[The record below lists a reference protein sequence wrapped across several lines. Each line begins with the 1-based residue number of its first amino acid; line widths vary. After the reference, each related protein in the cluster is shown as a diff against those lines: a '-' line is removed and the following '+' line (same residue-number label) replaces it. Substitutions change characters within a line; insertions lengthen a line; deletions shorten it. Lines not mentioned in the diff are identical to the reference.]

1 MNSFTNYLPIGLLV
15 LAAACGGGDS
25 SIEAKQK
32 SLASLKKQ
40 ALDLNAQIVA
50 LEKEVEKAGGA
61 SAAKAILVGIDTIQ
75 TETFTHYIELQG
87 KVESESVSYITPRAG
102 GGQVK
107 AIYIKRGDRV
117 KRGQLILQL
126 DNTLI
131 KQSAAAATQNI
142 ETLKSQAALAKSV
155 YEKQKNLWE
164 QNIGSEIQLMTAKT
178 NADAM
183 SSQLKAAM
191 EQLGMVKDQLA
202 FTSIYSDVD
211 GVAEE
216 VNVKVVNTTK
226 LKLTAEV
233 PENYAGKVKV
243 GTELTLTFPDIQKT
257 INNKVNVL
265 GNVIDPLNRS
275 FYIESKLPVDNS
287 FRPNLLAQVK
297 IKDYE
302 KKDAISIPVNLLQN
316 DEKGKFVYVA
326 VMEAGKMFARKKM
339 ISTGEFYG
347 NNIEKWS
354 CHNVP
359 QHSRDKF
366 FEGKDN
372 RPNTVFKNIKS
383 LNETVYADG
392 EIYYSN
398 WPHIISQEGNQKC
411 FLDTK
416 WANPFEQTW
425 MSHMYSLTKENIL
438 NPAILLASPIT
449 HNRIYHY
456 DACERKEN

>member
-1 MNSFTNYLPIGLLV
+1 MKSFTTYLSIGLLV
-15 LAAACGGGDS
+15 LASACGGGDNT
-25 SIEAKQK
+25 IEAKQK

-40 ALDLNAQIVA
+40 ALELNAQIVA

-102 GGQVK
+102 GGQVR

-142 ETLKSQAALAKSV
+142 ETLKAQAALAKSV

-211 GVAEE
+211 GVADE
-216 VNVKVVNTTK
+216 VNVRVGETFSGMGAMGPQIKIVNTST
-226 LKLTAEV
+226 LKVITDV
-233 PENYAGKVKV
+233 PENYASKVKV
-243 GTELTLTFPDIQKT
+243 GSKVIVNLPDVNKSFNTNISISGKV
-257 INNKVNVL
+257 IN
-265 GNVIDPLNRS
+265 PSNRS
-275 FYIESKLPVDNS
+275 FAAEAKLPADGLL
-287 FRPNLLAQVK
+287 RPNQNAQVR
-297 IKDYE
+297 IEDYAA
-302 KKDAISIPVNLLQN
+302 KNAIAIPVNTVST
-316 DEKGKFVYVA
+316 DEKGKYVFVA
-326 VMEAGKMFARKKM
+326 VAEGNKTVARKKNIIIGELYNQM
-339 ISTGEFYG
+339 IEVKSGLAAG
-347 NNIEKWS
+347 
-354 CHNVP
+354 
-359 QHSRDKF
+359 DKLITDGYQDIY
-366 FEGKDN
+366 EGQVLK
-372 RPNTVFKNIKS
+372 I
-383 LNETVYADG
+383 
-392 EIYYSN
+392 
-398 WPHIISQEGNQKC
+398 Q
-411 FLDTK
+411 
-416 WANPFEQTW
+416 
-425 MSHMYSLTKENIL
+425 
-438 NPAILLASPIT
+438 
-449 HNRIYHY
+449 
-456 DACERKEN
+456 

>member
-1 MNSFTNYLPIGLLV
+1 MKSFTTLFTLSLLILV
-15 LAAACGGGDS
+15 TACGGGDNTV
-25 SIEAKQK
+25 EAKQK

-40 ALDLNAQIVA
+40 ALELNAQIVA

-61 SAAKAILVGIDTIQ
+61 SAAKAILVATDTIQ

-102 GGQVK
+102 GGQVR

-126 DNTLI
+126 DNSMI

-142 ETLKSQAALAKSV
+142 ETLKSQAALAKAV

-178 NADAM
+178 NADALA
-183 SSQLKAAM
+183 SQLRAAN

-216 VNVKVVNTTK
+216 VHVKVGELFMGPGQIKIVNTTK

-257 INNKVNVL
+257 IYNKVNVL

-275 FYIESKLPVDNS
+275 FYIESKLPVDNN

-302 KKDAISIPVNLLQN
+302 KKNAISIPVNLLQS
-316 DEKGKFVYVA
+316 DEKNKFVYVA
-326 VMEAGKMFARKKM
+326 VTEGGKMFARKK
-339 ISTGEFYG
+339 IVIAGEFYG
-347 NNIEKWS
+347 NNIEVLS
-354 CHNVP
+354 GLAAG
-359 QHSRDKF
+359 DILIT
-366 FEGKDN
+366 EGYQSIYDGQLIS
-372 RPNTVFKNIKS
+372 TSIK
-383 LNETVYADG
+383 
-392 EIYYSN
+392 
-398 WPHIISQEGNQKC
+398 
-411 FLDTK
+411 
-416 WANPFEQTW
+416 
-425 MSHMYSLTKENIL
+425 
-438 NPAILLASPIT
+438 
-449 HNRIYHY
+449 
-456 DACERKEN
+456 

>member
-1 MNSFTNYLPIGLLV
+1 MKSFTTYLSIGLLV
-15 LAAACGGGDS
+15 LAAACGGGDNT
-25 SIEAKQK
+25 IEAKQK

-40 ALDLNAQIVA
+40 ALELNAQIVA

-102 GGQVK
+102 GGQVR

-155 YEKQKNLWE
+155 YEKQKSLWE

-183 SSQLKAAM
+183 TSQLKAAM

-216 VNVKVVNTTK
+216 VNVKVGELFMGPGQIKIVNTTK
-226 LKLTAEV
+226 LKLTAQV
-233 PENYAGKVKV
+233 PENYAGKIKV

-257 INNKVNVL
+257 ISNKVNVL

-275 FYIESKLPVDNS
+275 FYIESKLPVDNN
-287 FRPNLLAQVK
+287 FRPNLVAQVK

-326 VMEAGKMFARKKM
+326 VIEGGKLFARKKM
-339 ISTGEFYG
+339 VSTGEFYG
-347 NNIEKWS
+347 NNIEVLNGLAAGDILIS
-354 CHNVP
+354 
-359 QHSRDKF
+359 
-366 FEGKDN
+366 EGYQSIYDGQLIS
-372 RPNTVFKNIKS
+372 TSIK
-383 LNETVYADG
+383 
-392 EIYYSN
+392 
-398 WPHIISQEGNQKC
+398 
-411 FLDTK
+411 
-416 WANPFEQTW
+416 
-425 MSHMYSLTKENIL
+425 
-438 NPAILLASPIT
+438 
-449 HNRIYHY
+449 
-456 DACERKEN
+456 

>member
-1 MNSFTNYLPIGLLV
+1 MKSFTNYLSIGLLV

-216 VNVKVVNTTK
+216 VNVKVGELFMGPGQIKVVNTTK

-326 VMEAGKMFARKKM
+326 VMEGGKMFARKKM
-339 ISTGEFYG
+339 VATGEFYG
-347 NNIEKWS
+347 NNIEVLS
-354 CHNVP
+354 GLAAGDILV
-359 QHSRDKF
+359 S
-366 FEGKDN
+366 EGYQSIYDGQLIS
-372 RPNTVFKNIKS
+372 TSIK
-383 LNETVYADG
+383 
-392 EIYYSN
+392 
-398 WPHIISQEGNQKC
+398 
-411 FLDTK
+411 
-416 WANPFEQTW
+416 
-425 MSHMYSLTKENIL
+425 
-438 NPAILLASPIT
+438 
-449 HNRIYHY
+449 
-456 DACERKEN
+456 

>member
-1 MNSFTNYLPIGLLV
+1 MKSFTTYLSIGLLV
-15 LAAACGGGDS
+15 LAAACGGSDNT
-25 SIEAKQK
+25 IEAKQK

-102 GGQVK
+102 GGQVR

-155 YEKQKNLWE
+155 YEKQKSLWE

-183 SSQLKAAM
+183 ASQLKAAM

-216 VNVKVVNTTK
+216 VNVKVGELFMGPGQIKIVNTTK
-226 LKLTAEV
+226 LKLTAQV
-233 PENYAGKVKV
+233 PENYAGKIKV

-257 INNKVNVL
+257 ISNKVNVL

-275 FYIESKLPVDNS
+275 FYIESKLPVDNN

-326 VMEAGKMFARKKM
+326 VMEGGKLFARKKM
-339 ISTGEFYG
+339 VSTGEFYG
-347 NNIEKWS
+347 NNIEVLS
-354 CHNVP
+354 GLAAGDILI
-359 QHSRDKF
+359 S
-366 FEGKDN
+366 EGYQSIYDGQLIS
-372 RPNTVFKNIKS
+372 TSIK
-383 LNETVYADG
+383 
-392 EIYYSN
+392 
-398 WPHIISQEGNQKC
+398 
-411 FLDTK
+411 
-416 WANPFEQTW
+416 
-425 MSHMYSLTKENIL
+425 
-438 NPAILLASPIT
+438 
-449 HNRIYHY
+449 
-456 DACERKEN
+456 

>member
-1 MNSFTNYLPIGLLV
+1 MKSFATLFTLSLLILV
-15 LAAACGGGDS
+15 TACGGGDNTV
-25 SIEAKQK
+25 EAKQK

-40 ALDLNAQIVA
+40 ALELNAQIVA

-61 SAAKAILVGIDTIQ
+61 SAAKAILVATDTIQ

-102 GGQVK
+102 GGQVR

-126 DNTLI
+126 DNSMI

-142 ETLKSQAALAKSV
+142 ETLKSQAALAKAV

-178 NADAM
+178 NADALA
-183 SSQLKAAM
+183 SQLRAAN

-216 VNVKVVNTTK
+216 VHVKVGELFMGPGQIKIVNTTK

-257 INNKVNVL
+257 IYNKVNVL

-275 FYIESKLPVDNS
+275 FYIESKLPVDNN

-302 KKDAISIPVNLLQN
+302 KKNAISIPVNLLQS
-316 DEKGKFVYVA
+316 DEKNKFVYVA
-326 VMEAGKMFARKKM
+326 VTEGGKMFARKK
-339 ISTGEFYG
+339 IVIAGEFYG
-347 NNIEKWS
+347 NNIEVLS
-354 CHNVP
+354 GLAAG
-359 QHSRDKF
+359 DILIT
-366 FEGKDN
+366 EGYQSIYDGQLIS
-372 RPNTVFKNIKS
+372 TSIK
-383 LNETVYADG
+383 
-392 EIYYSN
+392 
-398 WPHIISQEGNQKC
+398 
-411 FLDTK
+411 
-416 WANPFEQTW
+416 
-425 MSHMYSLTKENIL
+425 
-438 NPAILLASPIT
+438 
-449 HNRIYHY
+449 
-456 DACERKEN
+456 

>member
-1 MNSFTNYLPIGLLV
+1 MKSFTTYLSIGLLV
-15 LAAACGGGDS
+15 LAAACGGGDNT
-25 SIEAKQK
+25 IEAKQK
-32 SLASLKKQ
+32 TLAGLKKQ
-40 ALDLNAQIVA
+40 ALELNAQIVA
-50 LEKEVEKAGGA
+50 LEKDVEKAGGA
-61 SAAKAILVGIDTIQ
+61 SAAKAILVAIDTIQ

-102 GGQVK
+102 GGQVR
-107 AIYIKRGDRV
+107 AIYVKRGDRV

-155 YEKQKNLWE
+155 YEKQKSLWE

-178 NADAM
+178 NADALA
-183 SSQLKAAM
+183 SQLRAAN

-202 FTSIYSDVD
+202 FTSIYSDVE

-216 VNVKVVNTTK
+216 VNVKVGELFMGPGQIKIVNTAK

-275 FYIESKLPVDNS
+275 FYIESKLPVDNN

-326 VMEAGKMFARKKM
+326 VIEGGKLFARKKM
-339 ISTGEFYG
+339 VSTGEFYG
-347 NNIEKWS
+347 NNIEVLS
-354 CHNVP
+354 GLAAGDIMI
-359 QHSRDKF
+359 S
-366 FEGKDN
+366 EGYQSIYDGQLI
-372 RPNTVFKNIKS
+372 TTSIK
-383 LNETVYADG
+383 
-392 EIYYSN
+392 
-398 WPHIISQEGNQKC
+398 
-411 FLDTK
+411 
-416 WANPFEQTW
+416 
-425 MSHMYSLTKENIL
+425 
-438 NPAILLASPIT
+438 
-449 HNRIYHY
+449 
-456 DACERKEN
+456 

>member
-1 MNSFTNYLPIGLLV
+1 MKSFTTYLSIGLLV
-15 LAAACGGGDS
+15 LATACGGGDT
-25 SIEAKQK
+25 IEAKQK

-40 ALDLNAQIVA
+40 ALELNAKIIA

-102 GGQVK
+102 GGQVR
-107 AIYIKRGDRV
+107 AIYINRGDRV
-117 KRGQLILQL
+117 KKGQLILQL

-183 SSQLKAAM
+183 ASQLRAAM

-216 VNVKVVNTTK
+216 VNVKVGELFMGPGQIKIVNTSK
-226 LKLTAEV
+226 LKLTAQV

-257 INNKVNVL
+257 IDNKVNVL
-265 GNVIDPLNRS
+265 GNVIDPLSRS
-275 FYIESKLPVDNS
+275 FYIESKLPVDNN

-326 VMEAGKMFARKKM
+326 VMEGGKMFARKKM
-339 ISTGEFYG
+339 VATGEFYG
-347 NNIEKWS
+347 NNIEVLS
-354 CHNVP
+354 GLAAGDILV
-359 QHSRDKF
+359 S
-366 FEGKDN
+366 EGYQSIYDGQLIS
-372 RPNTVFKNIKS
+372 TSIK
-383 LNETVYADG
+383 
-392 EIYYSN
+392 
-398 WPHIISQEGNQKC
+398 
-411 FLDTK
+411 
-416 WANPFEQTW
+416 
-425 MSHMYSLTKENIL
+425 
-438 NPAILLASPIT
+438 
-449 HNRIYHY
+449 
-456 DACERKEN
+456 

>member
-1 MNSFTNYLPIGLLV
+1 MKSFTTYFSIGLLV
-15 LAAACGGGDS
+15 LAAACGGGDNT
-25 SIEAKQK
+25 IEAKQK
-32 SLASLKKQ
+32 TLAGLKKQ
-40 ALDLNAQIVA
+40 ALELNAQIVA
-50 LEKEVEKAGGA
+50 LEKDVEKAGGA
-61 SAAKAILVGIDTIQ
+61 SAAKAILVAIDTIQ

-102 GGQVK
+102 GGQVR
-107 AIYIKRGDRV
+107 AIYVKRGDRV

-155 YEKQKNLWE
+155 YEKQKSLWE

-178 NADAM
+178 NADALA
-183 SSQLKAAM
+183 SQLRAAN

-202 FTSIYSDVD
+202 FTSIYSDVE

-216 VNVKVVNTTK
+216 VNVKVGELFMGPGQIKIVNTAK

-275 FYIESKLPVDNS
+275 FYIESKLPVDNN

-302 KKDAISIPVNLLQN
+302 KKNAISIPVNLLQN

-326 VMEAGKMFARKKM
+326 VVEAGKMFARKKM
-339 ISTGEFYG
+339 VATGEFYG
-347 NNIEKWS
+347 NNIEVLS
-354 CHNVP
+354 GLAAGDIMI
-359 QHSRDKF
+359 S
-366 FEGKDN
+366 EGYQSIYDGQLI
-372 RPNTVFKNIKS
+372 TTSIK
-383 LNETVYADG
+383 
-392 EIYYSN
+392 
-398 WPHIISQEGNQKC
+398 
-411 FLDTK
+411 
-416 WANPFEQTW
+416 
-425 MSHMYSLTKENIL
+425 
-438 NPAILLASPIT
+438 
-449 HNRIYHY
+449 
-456 DACERKEN
+456 

>member
-1 MNSFTNYLPIGLLV
+1 MKSFATLFTLSLLILV
-15 LAAACGGGDS
+15 TACGGGENTV
-25 SIEAKQK
+25 EAKQK

-40 ALDLNAQIVA
+40 ALELNAQIVA

-61 SAAKAILVGIDTIQ
+61 SAAKAILVATDTIQ

-102 GGQVK
+102 GGQVR

-126 DNTLI
+126 DNSMI

-142 ETLKSQAALAKSV
+142 ETLKSQAALAKAV

-178 NADAM
+178 NADALA
-183 SSQLKAAM
+183 SQLRAAN

-216 VNVKVVNTTK
+216 VNVKVGDLFMGPGQIKIVNTTK

-233 PENYAGKVKV
+233 PENYAGKVKI

-257 INNKVNVL
+257 IYNKVNVL
-265 GNVIDPLNRS
+265 GNVIDPLSRS
-275 FYIESKLPVDNS
+275 FYIESKLPVDNN

-302 KKDAISIPVNLLQN
+302 KKNAISIPVNLLQT

-326 VMEAGKMFARKKM
+326 VTEAGKMFARKKM
-339 ISTGEFYG
+339 VITGEFYG
-347 NNIEKWS
+347 NNIEVLS
-354 CHNVP
+354 
-359 QHSRDKF
+359 
-366 FEGKDN
+366 G
-372 RPNTVFKNIKS
+372 
-383 LNETVYADG
+383 
-392 EIYYSN
+392 
-398 WPHIISQEGNQKC
+398 
-411 FLDTK
+411 
-416 WANPFEQTW
+416 
-425 MSHMYSLTKENIL
+425 
-438 NPAILLASPIT
+438 LASGDILIT
-449 HNRIYHY
+449 EGYQSIY
-456 DACERKEN
+456 DGQLISTSIK